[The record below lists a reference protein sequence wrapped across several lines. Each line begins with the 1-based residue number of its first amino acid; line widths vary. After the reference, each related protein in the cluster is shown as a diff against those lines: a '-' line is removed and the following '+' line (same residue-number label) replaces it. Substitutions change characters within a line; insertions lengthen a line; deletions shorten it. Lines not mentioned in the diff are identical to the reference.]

1 MAMVCPQCA
10 SSYEQRLQCPTCGV
24 RLLYD
29 FRGPKPAAQAAAV
42 RWQQTPWGRILIGLV
57 LAQGLY
63 FGLQHLLHGPAGSPE
78 QPGPARV
85 DLDQRVRV
93 GVFAGPASRSP

>member
-1 MAMVCPQCA
+1 MRR
-10 SSYEQRLQCPTCGV
+10 SYDQRLQCPTCGV

-29 FRGPKPAAQAAAV
+29 FRGPRPKTTREPAA

-63 FGLQHLLHGPAGSPE
+63 FALYMLLGLLEVLNSQRLVNWTWTSVSGLSCFCRSCKSSP
-78 QPGPARV
+78 
-85 DLDQRVRV
+85 
-93 GVFAGPASRSP
+93 